1 MIETPGVLNAY
12 VLHTEPINYQREKKM
27 DLAAGED
34 ILNGNRVADGTSD
47 AQKRRIAYYYD
58 RIKLLHIVYQ

>member
-1 MIETPGVLNAY
+1 
-12 VLHTEPINYQREKKM
+12 M

-34 ILNGNRVADGTSD
+34 ILNGNRVAEGSSD

-58 RIKLLHIVYQ
+58 RMKVFHVVNP

>member
-1 MIETPGVLNAY
+1 
-12 VLHTEPINYQREKKM
+12 M

-34 ILNGNRVADGTSD
+34 ILNGNKLADSTSD

-58 RIKLLHIVYQ
+58 RMNKHPLSNW

>member
-1 MIETPGVLNAY
+1 
-12 VLHTEPINYQREKKM
+12 M

-58 RIKLLHIVYQ
+58 RMKRLHVANQ